1 MSDKKDSIGALWKK
15 VSKGGK
21 EFMSGNVEIGGTKY
35 SLVVFTNGYKEEG
48 SNKPD
53 FLMYESEP
61 RDNQTPTEKPRFGV
75 DEDEVLPF

>member
-61 RDNQTPTEKPRFGV
+61 RDNQTPPEKVSAELDPNDV
-75 DEDEVLPF
+75 PW